1 MNYIY
6 YACYALDK
14 GSIGASNTLEG
25 LFEIVDDYMGATN
38 QYKFSGIRTK
48 YEPHYSKY
56 PSINELEGI
65 ITYQTPEEER
75 VSVYMV
81 DFNQK

>member
-6 YACYALDK
+6 YACYASDK

-25 LFEIVDDYMGATN
+25 LFEIVDDHMGATD
-38 QYKFSGIRTK
+38 QYGHSGIRTK

-56 PSINELEGI
+56 PSSNELEGI
-65 ITYQTPEEER
+65 ITYQTPDEEKVR
-75 VSVYMV
+75 VYIV